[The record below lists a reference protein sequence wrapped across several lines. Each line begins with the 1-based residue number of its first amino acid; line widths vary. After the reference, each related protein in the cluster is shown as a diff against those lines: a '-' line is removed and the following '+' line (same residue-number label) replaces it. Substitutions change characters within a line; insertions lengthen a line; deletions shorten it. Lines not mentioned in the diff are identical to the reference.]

1 MKYTPLAAIVGICVL
16 ETIALLNNVNGATLG
31 LAFAAIGGLG
41 GYEVKA
47 FMMKRK
53 GGKQRRC

>member
-1 MKYTPLAAIVGICVL
+1 MKWTPVVAIIGICVL
-16 ETIALLNNVNGATLG
+16 ETVALLNNVNGATLG
-31 LAFAAIGGLG
+31 LAFAAVGGLG

-53 GGKQRRC
+53 GEK

>member
-1 MKYTPLAAIVGICVL
+1 MKWTPLAAIIGICVL
-16 ETIALLNNVNGATLG
+16 ESIALLNNVNGATLG
-31 LAFAAIGGLG
+31 LAFAAVGGLG

-53 GGKQRRC
+53 GEK